1 MADGRRLAFED
12 SRKLGVTCKAHQLTS
27 VLVKK
32 ISTMD
37 FTNLVTLEVV
47 TIVGE
52 AIAKNGNLSV
62 RSSGEKKPTGIKN
75 ERN

>member
-1 MADGRRLAFED
+1 
-12 SRKLGVTCKAHQLTS
+12 
-27 VLVKK
+27 
-32 ISTMD
+32 MD

-62 RSSGEKKPTGIKN
+62 RSSGEKNQPGSKMKGIEVPHPGIPWPGELGSHSSRCN
-75 ERN
+75 SI